1 MEKVYMSGKITE
13 KIPYGF
19 MKHEKY
25 DIVIMDSEKMES
37 VKLMFSLCLDGMSL
51 GQIKS
56 VIESQGVEY
65 PAKYKKDKIVGW
77 SLAEIRKILSDPIY
91 GNERYS
97 VIAKE
102 ELEIAKRMLT
112 LNTRVVG
119 KHMEISA
126 LVGIAVCK
134 ECGSFLVEKSVSTRA
149 RRYLYYMCGKNKK
162 GKGCAT
168 HKIAVKELNKKALEE
183 MRKEIGDIEVLCCK
197 DLTRKIAIKY
207 LKYVSVDCVGN
218 IEVVWNT

>member
-1 MEKVYMSGKITE
+1 MSGKITE

-25 DIVIMDSEKMES
+25 DVVVMDSEKMES

-56 VIESQGVEY
+56 VIEAQGVEY
-65 PAKYKKDKIVGW
+65 PAKYKKDKIVEW

-91 GNERYS
+91 GDERYS

-112 LNTRVVG
+112 LNTRVIG
-119 KHMEISA
+119 KRMEVSA

-134 ECGSFLVEKSVSTRA
+134 ECGSFLVEKSVSTRG
-149 RRYLYYMCGKNKK
+149 RTYLYYICGKNKK
-162 GKGCAT
+162 GKGCSM
-168 HKIAVKELNKKALEE
+168 HKIAVQELDEKVLEE
-183 MRKEIGDIEVLCCK
+183 MRKEIGDREVFRCK
-197 DLTRKIAIKY
+197 GLTREIAIGY
-207 LKYVSVDCVGN
+207 LKYVSIDSAGN
-218 IEVVWNT
+218 IKVIWNT

>member
-1 MEKVYMSGKITE
+1 MSGKITE

-91 GNERYS
+91 GDERYS

-119 KHMEISA
+119 KRMEVSA

-134 ECGSFLVEKSVSTRA
+134 ECGSFLVEKSVSIRG

-168 HKIAVKELNKKALEE
+168 HKIAVEELNKKALEE

-197 DLTRKIAIKY
+197 DLTRKIAIRY

>member
-1 MEKVYMSGKITE
+1 MSGKITE

-51 GQIKS
+51 GQIKN
-56 VIESQGVEY
+56 VIESQGIEY
-65 PAKYKKDKIVGW
+65 PAKYKKDKKVGW

-134 ECGSFLVEKSVSTRA
+134 ECGSFLVEKSVSTRG
-149 RRYLYYMCGKNKK
+149 RTYLYYMCGKNKK

>member
-1 MEKVYMSGKITE
+1 MSGKITE

-51 GQIKS
+51 GQIRS

-65 PAKYKKDKIVGW
+65 PAKYKKDKIIGW

-91 GNERYS
+91 GDERYS

-112 LNTRVVG
+112 LNTRVIG
-119 KHMEISA
+119 KRMEVSA

-134 ECGSFLVEKSVSTRA
+134 ECGSFLVEKSVSTRG
-149 RRYLYYMCGKNKK
+149 RTYLYYMCGKNKK
-162 GKGCAT
+162 GKGCST
-168 HKIAVKELNKKALEE
+168 HKITVEELNKKVLEK
-183 MRKEIGDIEVLCCK
+183 MRKGIGDSEVLCCK
-197 DLTRKIAIKY
+197 DLTRKIAIRY

>member
-1 MEKVYMSGKITE
+1 MSGKITE

-102 ELEIAKRMLT
+102 ELEIARRMLT

-119 KHMEISA
+119 KRMEISA

>member
-1 MEKVYMSGKITE
+1 MSGKITE

-56 VIESQGVEY
+56 VIEAQGVEY
-65 PAKYKKDKIVGW
+65 PAKYKKDKIVEW

-91 GNERYS
+91 GDERYS

>member
-1 MEKVYMSGKITE
+1 
-13 KIPYGF
+13 
-19 MKHEKY
+19 
-25 DIVIMDSEKMES
+25 MES

-51 GQIKS
+51 GQIKN
-56 VIESQGVEY
+56 VIESQGIEY

-119 KHMEISA
+119 KRMEVSA

-134 ECGSFLVEKSVSTRA
+134 ECGSFLVEKSVSTRG
-149 RRYLYYMCGKNKK
+149 RTYSYYMCERNKRRE
-162 GKGCAT
+162 G
-168 HKIAVKELNKKALEE
+168 LS
-183 MRKEIGDIEVLCCK
+183 
-197 DLTRKIAIKY
+197 TRKIAVQELEYINTQRQKEKT
-207 LKYVSVDCVGN
+207 LLIPNTDCRDRVLH
-218 IEVVWNT
+218 V